1 MRKSLIAVAIVAAA
15 ALAVAVGIASA
26 APGYTLFGDATIVT
40 PGNASGHAVQASWSS
55 TGAPYGGVNFAVP
68 AGLTVS
74 QVVNL
79 ATDYRFTVGS
89 CGGGSPRFQIE
100 TASGNINVY
109 LGPPP
114 SYTGCPPNAWANTG
128 NLVTPASLV
137 DASQLGGTF
146 YEPYGAV
153 QAAYGSYPVT
163 GISLVVDG
171 FGADQTAQFD
181 NTQVNNT
188 TYTYEPQTPTS
199 KDDCKNGGWQNLQR
213 SDFSTF
219 KNQGD
224 CIQYVNT
231 GK

>member
-1 MRKSLIAVAIVAAA
+1 MKKLVSFAAA
-15 ALAVAVGIASA
+15 GLVALAVMAGVATA
-26 APGYTLFGDATIVT
+26 APGYTLFGDAVIVT

-55 TGAPYGGVNFAVP
+55 SGSPYGGVNFAVP
-68 AGLTVS
+68 AGLTVN

-79 ATDYRFTVGS
+79 ATDYKFTVGS
-89 CGGGSPRFQIE
+89 CGGGAPRFEIG
-100 TASGNINVY
+100 TASGNIFVY

-114 SYTGCPPNAWANTG
+114 SYTGCPMNVWTSSG

-146 YEPYGAV
+146 YEPWSAV
-153 QAAYGSYPVT
+153 QAAYGNDPVT
-163 GISLVVDG
+163 GIDLVVDG
-171 FGADQTAQFD
+171 FGADVTAQFD
-181 NTQVNNT
+181 NTQINGT
-188 TYTYEPQTPTS
+188 TYTYEPPTPAS
-199 KDDCKNGGWQNLQR
+199 KDDCKNGGWQNVFR
-213 SDFSTF
+213 SDGSAF